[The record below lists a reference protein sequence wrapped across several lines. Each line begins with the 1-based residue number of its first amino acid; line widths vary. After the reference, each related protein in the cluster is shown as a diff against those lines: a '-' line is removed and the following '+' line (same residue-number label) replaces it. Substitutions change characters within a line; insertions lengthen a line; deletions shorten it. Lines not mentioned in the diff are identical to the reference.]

1 MPRLIDADALARKW
15 QYILD
20 IKAEE
25 KDTVAYT
32 TFELFIERLKEE
44 PTIDPESLRPQER
57 CRYCSPED
65 GAGVEWDLEDIEV
78 SMTLRCGK
86 LTISNSFGDEADVP
100 IRYCPICGA
109 KMDLEEET
117 P

>member
-1 MPRLIDADALARKW
+1 MPRLIDADALLEKRFKMHSEFIGTVSVVATE
-15 QYILD
+15 D
-20 IKAEE
+20 IDNAP
-25 KDTVAYT
+25 A
-32 TFELFIERLKEE
+32 
-44 PTIDPESLRPQER
+44 IDPESLRPHGR

-65 GAGVEWDLEDIEV
+65 GGGVEWDLEDIEV

-109 KMDLEEET
+109 KMDLEE
-117 P
+117 

>member
-1 MPRLIDADALARKW
+1 MNDMLDSRNMYDHYDNGYTDAMDRVDDW
-15 QYILD
+15 
-20 IKAEE
+20 
-25 KDTVAYT
+25 
-32 TFELFIERLKEE
+32 IEAQ
-44 PTIDPESLRPQER
+44 PTIDPEGLRPHGR

-109 KMDLEEET
+109 EIRLEEHNDQD
-117 P
+117 

>member
-1 MPRLIDADALARKW
+1 MARLIDAEAAVELLRRLGSREYRRKEGTIDDAMKMLFNPR
-15 QYILD
+15 
-20 IKAEE
+20 
-25 KDTVAYT
+25 YT
-32 TFELFIERLKEE
+32 
-44 PTIDPESLRPQER
+44 PTIDPEGLRPHGR

-109 KMDLEEET
+109 KMDLEE
-117 P
+117 